1 MFGDLC
7 SEDNKL
13 RYSPPL
19 PGTGPAGRVIPDTW
33 LFLLL
38 FQGHTELHEWI
49 LLNNSMHL
57 VGTYTP
63 HSFISFLLQLF
74 NLVRD
79 G

>member
-7 SEDNKL
+7 SEDSKL

-19 PGTGPAGRVIPDTW
+19 PGTGPAGRVIPETW

-38 FQGHTELHEWI
+38 LNTELHEWI
-49 LLNNSMHL
+49 LLHNSMHFA
-57 VGTYTP
+57 GTYTP